1 MLKDIEQA
9 FMGVDEEP
17 DTLNFYSVPSFPHY
31 YSLLLNRRLLPSE
44 LCCRVVL
51 LWCSRRTNPAP
62 SARLC
67 QLKPQLFVE
76 RQSRIILCINWAFT
90 KASINHHFNKIWARS
105 RAGFFPGVCTNLHRC
120 ITSWKVSLVSV
131 CGVGWHDRKCCVVFK
146 RLMRYPHRYRISGE
160 LVFVNLLLLLS

>member
-51 LWCSRRTNPAP
+51 L
-62 SARLC
+62 
-67 QLKPQLFVE
+67 
-76 RQSRIILCINWAFT
+76 
-90 KASINHHFNKIWARS
+90 
-105 RAGFFPGVCTNLHRC
+105 
-120 ITSWKVSLVSV
+120 
-131 CGVGWHDRKCCVVFK
+131 
-146 RLMRYPHRYRISGE
+146 
-160 LVFVNLLLLLS
+160 